1 MNSDLCSLEPDREV
15 PAGNIRIFVRDR
27 NIRSLHLPRRM
38 GIDSAADNLK
48 RVAEEEGIAVSVFPD
63 TSGDMVICPGEDRTV
78 PGKDA
83 ISIKYLCHQ
92 TLAVFRT

>member
-1 MNSDLCSLEPDREV
+1 MKKLVIN
-15 PAGNIRIFVRDR
+15 A
-27 NIRSLHLPRRM
+27 
-38 GIDSAADNLK
+38 AADNLK